1 MSNQTFNS
9 IPNAITAQALAN
21 NFSNEEK
28 SRREAAIINKEF
40 YYGNSS
46 QYLSTFNIEQE
57 PVVLNLTKPVVHKR
71 SSMMYNR
78 KLNREF
84 DGPSESIAFLE
95 AVYDDNDID
104 SFMLNADLMA
114 ELTGS
119 VVVAPVADENKP
131 TKIKLQMWDGSQ
143 LSAVPDEDDPD
154 KAAAL
159 SLVKVVDRLADG
171 WHKGNPSNSRLIKQQ
186 IWTDDSITTYDGTVL
201 VSSEENPYGFI
212 PFVNLQGEEVAGQY
226 VGWAPASL
234 VRKLN
239 AHINQMLTDL
249 GYTIKMQS
257 ASPISLSGYSA
268 GEGITI
274 TPGRA
279 ISLPAG
285 ATAEVLNFSPKITEV
300 LATVQYLEEKIYE
313 TSSVPRISIV
323 GGEGT
328 SGRELLV
335 RWFPLVQVYNEKTI
349 RYTKYEKQ
357 LANTILKVVGLPEIT
372 DLHINFPDEDLL
384 PLSASEEVLERD
396 IILGMKTPVDEMIR
410 RNPHLTE
417 QEAIAIIEHNNEINI
432 QIGLAGETP
441 EEEPEVEPETET
453 EAPVIAEEDNIE
465 EV

>member
-21 NFSNEEK
+21 NFSKEEK
-28 SRREAAIINKEF
+28 SRREGAIVNKNF

-46 QYLSTFNIEQE
+46 QYLSTFNLEQE
-57 PVVLNLTKPVVHKR
+57 PMTLNLTKPVIHKR

-78 KLNREF
+78 KLVREF
-84 DGPSESIAFLE
+84 DGPAESVSFLE
-95 AVYDDNDID
+95 KVYEENNID
-104 SFMLNADLMA
+104 SLMLNVDLMA

-119 VVVAPVADENKP
+119 TLVAPVADETLP
-131 TKIKLQMWDGSQ
+131 SGIRLQMWDGSQ
-143 LSAVPDEDDPD
+143 MSAVADEDNPD
-154 KAAAL
+154 VAAAV

-171 WHKGNPSNSRLIKQQ
+171 WHKGNPANERIIKQQ
-186 IWTDDSITTYDGTVL
+186 IWTDEAIVTYDGATL
-201 VSSEENPYGFI
+201 MTSEENPYGFV
-212 PFVNLQGEEVAGQY
+212 PFVNFQGEEVAGQY
-226 VGWAPASL
+226 VGWSPASL

-257 ASPISLSGYSA
+257 ASPISLSGYQA

-285 ATAEVLNFSPKITEV
+285 ATAEVLDFNPKISDV
-300 LATVQYLEEKIYE
+300 LTTLQYLEEKIYE
-313 TSSVPRISIV
+313 TSSVPKISIV

-335 RWFPLVQVYNEKTI
+335 RWFPLVQVYKDKTI
-349 RYTKYEKQ
+349 RYTKYEMQ
-357 LANTILKVVGLPEIT
+357 LANTILRVVGLPLIT
-372 DLHINFPDEDLL
+372 DIYIDYPDEDLL

-396 IILGMKTPVDEMIR
+396 IILGIKTPVDEVQR

-417 QEAIAIIEHNNEINI
+417 QEAIELIAHNNDINVM
-432 QIGLAGETP
+432 IGLAG
-441 EEEPEVEPETET
+441 PEVEEP
-453 EAPVIAEEDNIE
+453 AIE
-465 EV
+465 EEEAEPQEI